1 MTTKVPHRVEHLL
14 PTLPGLRY
22 LGKRSAHGATPVVLC
37 FEAEERPAERPPL
50 AELLEGTGAVVAAIR
65 IASDDVATGVRLLHW
80 VHERRT
86 QLGGNGAQVFIA
98 GEEGS
103 GPLAADVAAQA
114 RHLGGVAGLVLVA
127 PDANGDAPALELM
140 STLVLTSHKNP
151 RRDDIDAYAR
161 RLRLS
166 GARVNQAVVG
176 CASAAPGALRAAE
189 TLVREFFGTMPPTR
203 MPSRNQHLV
212 FA

>member
-1 MTTKVPHRVEHLL
+1 M
-14 PTLPGLRY
+14 
-22 LGKRSAHGATPVVLC
+22 
-37 FEAEERPAERPPL
+37 
-50 AELLEGTGAVVAAIR
+50 
-65 IASDDVATGVRLLHW
+65 
-80 VHERRT
+80 
-86 QLGGNGAQVFIA
+86 
-98 GEEGS
+98 
-103 GPLAADVAAQA
+103 AAQA
-114 RHLGGVAGLVLVA
+114 RHLSGVAGLVLVA

-151 RRDDIDAYAR
+151 RREDIDAYAR

-176 CASAAPGALRAAE
+176 CSSSTPGAGALRAAE